1 MGAVLGR
8 TTYVQL
14 LVMGIIEIAIYSA
27 NNYLADKLWKVSDAG
42 ASMFVHTFGAYFGLA
57 VSFVINFKKVDES
70 ESDFESSYISDTFAM
85 VGKYFIIVCM
95 IPVA

>member
-1 MGAVLGR
+1 
-8 TTYVQL
+8 
-14 LVMGIIEIAIYSA
+14 
-27 NNYLADKLWKVSDAG
+27 
-42 ASMFVHTFGAYFGLA
+42 MFVHTYGAYFGLA